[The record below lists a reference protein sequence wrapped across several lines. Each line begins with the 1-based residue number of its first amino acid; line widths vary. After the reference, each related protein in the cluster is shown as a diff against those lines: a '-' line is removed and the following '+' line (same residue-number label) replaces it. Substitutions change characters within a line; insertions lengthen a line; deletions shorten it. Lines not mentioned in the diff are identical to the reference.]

1 MTDEALTQVRA
12 AHRFDEA
19 RLAHYLSQQLPDF
32 AGPLN
37 VQQFEGGQSNP
48 TYLLSTPAR
57 KYVLRKKPP
66 GQLLPSAHMIE
77 REYRVMQAL
86 QNSAVPVP
94 PVHLLCAD
102 ESIIGTPFYVMGYVE
117 GRLLRDPTL
126 PGLAGSERQAL
137 YKAMI
142 KTLAALHMLDYTTA
156 GLSDFGKP
164 DGYIGRQIRRWSEQY
179 RASKTH
185 DIDAMEHLMEWLPAH
200 IPADHSCCLVH
211 GDFRLDNMLFHPSEP
226 HVLALLDWEL
236 STLGHPLAD
245 LAYTCMVYHIRMPAG
260 YLGEVAGQQG
270 IPTEQ
275 ELIAEYCRLTGRASI
290 PDWQFYLAFSMF
302 RYAAIVQGVHFR
314 GLQGNASSASAL
326 RYGELAATVGTQA
339 WAMIHR

>member
-142 KTLAALHMLDYTTA
+142 KALAALHMLDYTTA

-164 DGYIGRQIRRWSEQY
+164 DGYIGRTAVFE
-179 RASKTH
+179 
-185 DIDAMEHLMEWLPAH
+185 
-200 IPADHSCCLVH
+200 
-211 GDFRLDNMLFHPSEP
+211 
-226 HVLALLDWEL
+226 VLAA
-236 STLGHPLAD
+236 SHR
-245 LAYTCMVYHIRMPAG
+245 IR
-260 YLGEVAGQQG
+260 
-270 IPTEQ
+270 
-275 ELIAEYCRLTGRASI
+275 ELISELGLHFITRAVLYVMAPGRDQDVTAAMRSPVTGRHA
-290 PDWQFYLAFSMF
+290 
-302 RYAAIVQGVHFR
+302 
-314 GLQGNASSASAL
+314 
-326 RYGELAATVGTQA
+326 
-339 WAMIHR
+339 